1 MNAAVGELQSK
12 KIVIK
17 ELVLVGLAVGS
28 KQDLFSVGRPVNGV
42 FVVIAL
48 RKLAQLLGSDVHH
61 ENMQPLIVIEARQ
74 SFAGIRFVEIAR
86 NDHGITTRFRSP
98 FASSG

>member
-28 KQDLFSVGRPVNGV
+28 EQDLFSVGRPGNGV

-48 RKLAQLLGSDVHH
+48 RKSAQRLGGDVTR
-61 ENMQPLIVIEARQ
+61 ENSPPLIVIEARQ
-74 SFAGIRFVEIAR
+74 SCAGIRFVEIAR
-86 NDHGITTRFRSP
+86 NDHGITPRFRSP
-98 FASSG
+98 F